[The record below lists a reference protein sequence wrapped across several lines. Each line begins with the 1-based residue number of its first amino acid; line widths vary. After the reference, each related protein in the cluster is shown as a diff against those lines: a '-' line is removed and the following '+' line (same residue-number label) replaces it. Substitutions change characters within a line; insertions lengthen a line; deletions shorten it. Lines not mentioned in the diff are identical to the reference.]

1 MSAPGAAPAWRKEG
15 VTISHQVPYSSEHLQ
30 LSPEADPGQAGRAA
44 WRCRPRVEDG
54 VPIRGCGPDLS
65 TRLAASPAPAP
76 PSSAGRE
83 TERHSQGSETRTLHA
98 GWKRWRQ
105 KPLSMQSPSCFC
117 LLPPWPQFTCESNG
131 NTGLAGRSET
141 HSAVNTCDSDNSL
154 HRHPRLHAAP
164 GLTCPIS
171 LSS

>member
-30 LSPEADPGQAGRAA
+30 LSPEADPGQAGRAT
-44 WRCRPRVEDG
+44 WGCRPRVEDG

-83 TERHSQGSETRTLHA
+83 TGRHSQGSETRTLHA

-117 LLPPWPQFTCESNG
+117 LCL
-131 NTGLAGRSET
+131 
-141 HSAVNTCDSDNSL
+141 
-154 HRHPRLHAAP
+154 P
-164 GLTCPIS
+164 GLS
-171 LSS
+171 LLVSQMGTLALQGDLRLTQQ